1 MMMTLIVQDSYSV
14 RNIFKKETTMEKAY
28 KGFGMEGSVAHRY
41 EKTTRRDMAE
51 YRRLAQRFAAGFPEG
66 GDMLEVAPG
75 PGFLSIEMA
84 KTGRL
89 RVTGL
94 DISKTFVEIA
104 RRNATEAGVNVNF
117 ENGNASQMPFADA
130 SFDFVVCRSAFKNF
144 ADPVGALREMRR
156 VLRPG
161 RRGVI
166 LDLRHDASWREIR
179 KYVDGLNLPFFARLI
194 EMCIFRFMLVPRA
207 YTQQD
212 FEGMLRQ
219 APFASTEVHAHSI
232 GMEVWFEKEQG

>member
-1 MMMTLIVQDSYSV
+1 MMTNLIVQESYLV
-14 RNIFKKETTMEKAY
+14 RHISNKETAMEKAY

-51 YRRLAQRFAAGFPEG
+51 YRRLAERFASGFPEG
-66 GDMLEVAPG
+66 GDILEVAPG

-104 RRNATEAGVNVNF
+104 RRNASEVGVKVDF
-117 ENGNASQMPFADA
+117 QNGNASQMPFADD
-130 SFDFVVCRSAFKNF
+130 SFDFLVCRSAFKNF
-144 ADPVGALREMRR
+144 TDPVGALREMRR

-166 LDLRHDASWREIR
+166 LDLRHDASWSEIR
-179 KYVDGLNLPFFARLI
+179 KYVDGLNLPFFARMI

-212 FEGMLRQ
+212 FEAMLRQ
-219 APFASTEVHAHSI
+219 VPFASTEVRANSI
-232 GMEVWFEKEQG
+232 GMEVWFER